1 LSKAD
6 ITSGIC
12 GFGATVRAHMEGRH
26 CALSI
31 QSDCDAIQRLAEELT
46 DVGPFQQISFRGE
59 GPLTLK
65 LGGEHC

>member
-1 LSKAD
+1 
-6 ITSGIC
+6 
-12 GFGATVRAHMEGRH
+12 MEGRH